1 MDEILRNDHP
11 NFGSMGVGMT
21 AGMGSAG
28 MAGMMSMGSGGHG
41 GHRRSYGRGMEDELL
56 GNIFMN
62 FFIIFLYM
70 YFSIKLYVKPYL
82 RIYVFRIIFQRKK
95 YLVWI
100 E

>member
-28 MAGMMSMGSGGHG
+28 MMSLGGGGAG
-41 GHRRSYGRGMEDELL
+41 GHRRSYGRSMEDELL

-62 FFIIFLYM
+62 LFFFTFIFL
-70 YFSIKLYVKPYL
+70 IN
-82 RIYVFRIIFQRKK
+82 FR
-95 YLVWI
+95 
-100 E
+100 